1 LELGLSVLIMSTFSG
16 RGKG

>member
-1 LELGLSVLIMSTFSG
+1 LSVLIMSTFSG